1 MQPHEAHAAS
11 HGANTSEKPDMA
23 PYKKLGI
30 TLAISFVVMFVSG
43 YARSAAWDHLYLN
56 ANRFYMTM
64 LMVAPMALI
73 MLFMMR
79 SMFKHQRLNTII
91 AATAVGITLLFW
103 ALVRTQAGVGNEG
116 FLKSMIPHHSA
127 AILVCNEADLTD
139 PRIQQLC
146 REIIDAQEREIA
158 EMKALLAE

>member
-1 MQPHEAHAAS
+1 MQTPETNPAHAG
-11 HGANTSEKPDMA
+11 HEKPDMK
-23 PYKKLGI
+23 PYVKLALA
-30 TLAISFVVMFVSG
+30 LAISFVVMFVTG

-56 ANRFYMTM
+56 ANRFYMTGA
-64 LMVAPMALI
+64 MVAPMALI
-73 MLFMMR
+73 MLGVMS
-79 SMFKHQRLNTII
+79 SMFNDRRLNAII
-91 AATAVGITLLFW
+91 AGTATVLTLLFW
-103 ALVRTQAGVGNEG
+103 ALVRTQGGVGNEG

-146 REIIDAQEREIA
+146 REIIAAQEREIA